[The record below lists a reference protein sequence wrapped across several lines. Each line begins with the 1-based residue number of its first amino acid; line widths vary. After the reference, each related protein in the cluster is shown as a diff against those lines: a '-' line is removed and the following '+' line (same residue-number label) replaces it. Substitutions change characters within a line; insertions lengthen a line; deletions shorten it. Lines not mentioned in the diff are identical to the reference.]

1 MDFIHTW
8 ALWPCNSIVLF
19 HLISNP
25 SETVHQLI
33 LQWRVTLFPFYPVT
47 PPSCFLLAPL
57 VCPSTS
63 LSTQPKQKTNKNRD
77 LVSTT
82 AASLYHQWNNCKG
95 MFMLGATAWILSA
108 WQAPVWT
115 WLLWLPLLCQHS
127 QKITTGILLA
137 PLLPLSITS
146 GITVRACSCWVPL
159 PGYCAWQ
166 APVWTWLL
174 WLPLL
179 CQHSQKITTGILL
192 APLLPLSITSG
203 ITVLRAC
210 WHAGCHCL
218 GTVAGG
224 HQCEL
229 DFSLMPIPKFW
240 RSDQAQV
247 QGSNLVLRLQIQH
260 WHQSTHNFYECPGIL
275 PMIFCSNI

>member
-33 LQWRVTLFPFYPVT
+33 LQWRFSLFPFYPVT

-57 VCPSTS
+57 MHV
-63 LSTQPKQKTNKNRD
+63 
-77 LVSTT
+77 
-82 AASLYHQWNNCKG
+82 
-95 MFMLGATAWILSA
+95 
-108 WQAPVWT
+108 
-115 WLLWLPLLCQHS
+115 LPLLCQHS
-127 QKITTGILLA
+127 QNKKQGSCQHHCC
-137 PLLPLSITS
+137 LSITS
-146 GITVRACSCWVPL
+146 GIIVRACSCWVPL
-159 PGYCAWQ
+159 PGYCARQ